1 MDLGASTQGKLSG
14 PLAYLD
20 LGTSLGR
27 NKPLSRR
34 FTKGRKGK
42 RRLTIREKE
51 AGCKEGQ
58 ILTEVPWTR
67 TAGRAVGM
75 TAQPYVGR
83 QQALCTVL
91 GVDKQ
96 HTPRKGRVEMTTT
109 LPSGG

>member
-14 PLAYLD
+14 PLVYLD

-42 RRLTIREKE
+42 RRLTIREEE

-58 ILTEVPWTR
+58 IDTDRSTMDQDSREGSWHDCSALR
-67 TAGRAVGM
+67 GQTAG
-75 TAQPYVGR
+75 
-83 QQALCTVL
+83 TV
-91 GVDKQ
+91 
-96 HTPRKGRVEMTTT
+96 HCAW
-109 LPSGG
+109 GG

>member
-27 NKPLSRR
+27 NKPSSRR

-42 RRLTIREKE
+42 RRLTIREEE